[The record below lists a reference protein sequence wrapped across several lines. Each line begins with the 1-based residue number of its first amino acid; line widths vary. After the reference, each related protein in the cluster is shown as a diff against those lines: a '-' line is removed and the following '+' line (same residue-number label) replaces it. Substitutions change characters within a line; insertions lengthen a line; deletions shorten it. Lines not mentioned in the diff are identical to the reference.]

1 MVLLK
6 LDFKKAFDKM
16 EHEVILQV
24 LKQKGI
30 PNRWVQWIHRIL
42 NSGTSWVLLNGTP
55 GKVFDCKRAVRQGD
69 PLSHLLFVLA
79 ADLLWLILNEAKD
92 NGLLKLPLNVGYT
105 NVHQKA

>member
-42 NSGTSWVLLNGTP
+42 NSGTS
-55 GKVFDCKRAVRQGD
+55 
-69 PLSHLLFVLA
+69 
-79 ADLLWLILNEAKD
+79 
-92 NGLLKLPLNVGYT
+92 
-105 NVHQKA
+105 